1 MKIGVVIVTYNRLEK
16 LKIALESYEKQ
27 KVKPKYILV
36 VNNNSNDGTKE
47 YLEQWKEK
55 NNDIEK
61 FLSLVNE
68 SGNSSCELLQNLYSN
83 KNPLNQEIPLAI
95 AMSKKILKGK
105 GAVRVHGGGF
115 AGTIQAFVP
124 NELVKQYKTSIE
136 EIFGKDTCL
145 ELNIR
150 PLGGVE
156 IKK

>member
-1 MKIGVVIVTYNRLEK
+1 M
-16 LKIALESYEKQ
+16 
-27 KVKPKYILV
+27 
-36 VNNNSNDGTKE
+36 
-47 YLEQWKEK
+47 
-55 NNDIEK
+55 
-61 FLSLVNE
+61 
-68 SGNSSCELLQNLYSN
+68 LQNLYSN

-124 NELVKQYKTSIE
+124 HELVSQYKRTIE